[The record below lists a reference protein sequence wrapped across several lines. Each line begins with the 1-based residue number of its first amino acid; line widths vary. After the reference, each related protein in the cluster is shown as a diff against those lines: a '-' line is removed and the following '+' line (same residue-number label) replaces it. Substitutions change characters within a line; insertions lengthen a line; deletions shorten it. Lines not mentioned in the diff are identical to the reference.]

1 MSMYAAIFHQPLD
14 LRVEQVAIPHVGEG
28 DVLIEVEATGIC
40 GSDIRVYKG
49 EKAARPGNIL
59 GHEVAGTAEKTGN
72 KVTGVEVGT
81 RVTIYPVVFCGR
93 CHFCLGGHP
102 NMCEHRATLGYQLDG
117 GMAEH
122 MLVPASMVSKGNMF
136 KIPDKVPFEHAAV
149 TEPLACTVNSI
160 DLCRVRTGSSVLIIG
175 AGPMGLMNLLVAR
188 AAGASKIIISEVNP
202 DRLRIAKELGA
213 DVVVDPT
220 KERLIEAVQ
229 AATNGHG
236 VDAAIPSVGL
246 PDAIEAA
253 LPAVKKRGIIN
264 IFAGSSPDA
273 KITFNPNII
282 HYNELTLTANQNAP
296 PRCFSRALE
305 LMSSKQV
312 DVSKLITHRFALK
325 DVPEAFRS
333 RIERVGLKPIV
344 IPKPHGG

>member
-1 MSMYAAIFHQPLD
+1 MSMYAAVFHKPFD
-14 LRVEQVAIPHVGEG
+14 LRVEQVAVPRVREG

-49 EKAARPGNIL
+49 EKAARQGNIL
-59 GHEVAGTAEKTGN
+59 GHEVAGTVERAGN
-72 KVTGVEVGT
+72 KVPDIEVGE
-81 RVTIYPVVFCGR
+81 RVAIYPVVFCGR
-93 CHFCLGGHP
+93 CSFCLGGHP

-122 MLVPASMVSKGNMF
+122 MLVPASMVSRGCIF
-136 KIPDKVPFEHAAV
+136 KIPDKVPFEYAAI

-160 DLCRVRTGSSVLIIG
+160 DLCGVKTGSSLLIIG

-188 AAGASKIIISEVNP
+188 AAGASKIIVSEVNP
-202 DRLRIAKELGA
+202 DRLRMARELGA

-220 KERLIEAVQ
+220 KERLIEVVKAE
-229 AATNGHG
+229 TDGLG
-236 VDAAIPSVGL
+236 VDAAIPSVGQ
-246 PDAIEAA
+246 PDVIEAA

-264 IFAGSSPDA
+264 IFAGSAPDA

-312 DVSKLITHRFALK
+312 DVGKLITHRFALG

-333 RIERVGLKPIV
+333 RIEKVGLKPIV
-344 IPKPHGG
+344 IPRPHGG